1 MVPKKA
7 KDFKKSTAE
16 ELDLPEDLVNKLTD
30 FYWEKVRKRITD
42 LKYKNLSIINLGKFR
57 VKHWKIDETI
67 ERYNAIIKKLDGKFT
82 RYNIKKD
89 LEERI
94 EQLTKIKDLAQ
105 EETNKFKEIRENRND
120 KKSKKNVEQQSSDM
134 GRLQE
139 PDIQD

>member
-1 MVPKKA
+1 LVPKKA

-67 ERYNAIIKKLDGKFT
+67 EKYNAIIKKLDGKFT

>member
-67 ERYNAIIKKLDGKFT
+67 EKYNAIIKKLDGKFT

>member
-1 MVPKKA
+1 M
-7 KDFKKSTAE
+7 F
-16 ELDLPEDLVNKLTD
+16 
-30 FYWEKVRKRITD
+30 
-42 LKYKNLSIINLGKFR
+42 
-57 VKHWKIDETI
+57 
-67 ERYNAIIKKLDGKFT
+67 
-82 RYNIKKD
+82 KKD